1 MDTATMHKMM
11 TNRPADAIS
20 GFTTED
26 GTIIWQKELPLD
38 RCTYPKYI
46 FLFEKH
52 INTFVN
58 TFR

>member
-1 MDTATMHKMM
+1 MHKMM